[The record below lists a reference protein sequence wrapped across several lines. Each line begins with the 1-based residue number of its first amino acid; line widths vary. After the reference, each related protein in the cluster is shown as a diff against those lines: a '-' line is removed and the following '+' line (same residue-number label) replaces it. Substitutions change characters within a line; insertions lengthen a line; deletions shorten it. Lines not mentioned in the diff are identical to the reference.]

1 MRRQQNMNSIS
12 ARFKGRMSAK
22 KDVDM
27 TEGNILSHIIKF
39 SIPLLLGNLFQQL
52 YNTVDT
58 WVVGNYVG
66 DDAFAAVG
74 NIGPII
80 NLLIGLFLGL
90 STGASVVIS
99 QYYGAKDEKHVQ
111 DTVHTA
117 IAMTLILSV
126 VFAVVGIALTPLLL
140 KLMKMNA
147 ATTPEATTYLVIYF
161 AGIVGL
167 LIYNMGSGIMRAIG
181 DSRRPFYFLVC
192 SALTNTILD
201 LVFVIVF
208 RMGVA
213 GVALATVAAQ
223 CLSAVLVIITLV
235 RSDGYCKLH
244 LKKLRIDMKCLG
256 QIFRVGI
263 PAALQMAITSFSN
276 IFVQGYIN
284 FFDNPVSTGCM
295 GGWTAYS
302 KIDQFLLLPMQS
314 IALAS
319 TTFVGQNLGVNKVER
334 AKKGVRASLLV
345 SSIFTV
351 VLIVPVVVFAEP
363 LVSFFNPTPNV
374 VEHGALFLRLIS
386 PFYVFCCINQILSGS
401 LRGAG
406 DSKAPMII
414 MLGCFVVFRQIYL
427 FVMTKFFINTPVSVA
442 LGYPAGWM
450 LCSAI
455 CYIYF
460 RKSNWEKHRLVKDVG
475 SQAVSEAEA
484 KPDGSEELPEQG

>member
-1 MRRQQNMNSIS
+1 MRRQQDMNSIS

-223 CLSAVLVIITLV
+223 
-235 RSDGYCKLH
+235 
-244 LKKLRIDMKCLG
+244 
-256 QIFRVGI
+256 
-263 PAALQMAITSFSN
+263 
-276 IFVQGYIN
+276 
-284 FFDNPVSTGCM
+284 
-295 GGWTAYS
+295 
-302 KIDQFLLLPMQS
+302 
-314 IALAS
+314 
-319 TTFVGQNLGVNKVER
+319 
-334 AKKGVRASLLV
+334 
-345 SSIFTV
+345 
-351 VLIVPVVVFAEP
+351 
-363 LVSFFNPTPNV
+363 
-374 VEHGALFLRLIS
+374 
-386 PFYVFCCINQILSGS
+386 
-401 LRGAG
+401 
-406 DSKAPMII
+406 
-414 MLGCFVVFRQIYL
+414 
-427 FVMTKFFINTPVSVA
+427 
-442 LGYPAGWM
+442 
-450 LCSAI
+450 
-455 CYIYF
+455 
-460 RKSNWEKHRLVKDVG
+460 
-475 SQAVSEAEA
+475 
-484 KPDGSEELPEQG
+484 